1 MTELKFIFDAFDKYE
16 EAVSNEV
23 DYKIKMRNGTIKD
36 FTRILNKI
44 KAKKVLYDIIKQFMA
59 QTNVAQTNV
68 AQTNVA
74 QTNVAQTKVAQNNT
88 NNTQKFRNARNAR
101 NARNK
106 TNRRST
112 VV

>member
-1 MTELKFIFDAFDKYE
+1 MTELKFIFYAFDKYE

-68 AQTNVA
+68 AQT
-74 QTNVAQTKVAQNNT
+74 KVAQNNT

>member
-68 AQTNVA
+68 AQT
-74 QTNVAQTKVAQNNT
+74 KVAQNNT